1 MSLGVKLRQL
11 RQNKNWSQQDIAHR
25 LNISQPAYN
34 KWETDMAKPNM
45 NNLAKLSEILEVD
58 VYELLD
64 GTFSQ
69 TNTDNKNS
77 AISIFGNPIVNNNF
91 PEDLLTLLLTN
102 QKKIAELVESQSKVI
117 DSLLKNH

>member
-1 MSLGVKLRQL
+1 MSLGVKLRQS

-34 KWETDMAKPNM
+34 KWETDMAKPNI

-58 VYELLD
+58 IYELLE

-77 AISIFGNPIVNNNF
+77 AISIFGNPTVNNNF
-91 PEDLLTLLLTN
+91 PEDLLALLLAN
-102 QKKIAELVESQSKVI
+102 QKKITELVETQSKVI
-117 DSLLKNH
+117 DSLLNR

>member
-58 VYELLD
+58 VYELLE

-91 PEDLLTLLLTN
+91 PEDLLALLLTN

>member
-58 VYELLD
+58 IYELLD